1 MPVEIEDILTNQLAL
16 CGYLIVF
23 LGVFFESIFLTG
35 WLAPGTAVIL
45 LGSFFAAQGYYN
57 VVVVWVVALAGAL
70 AGDSAGFGIGLK
82 GGDRLLK
89 RYGDRWG
96 LSRGV
101 DRSEAYF
108 KRYGGV
114 TVIFGRM
121 VSGIDA
127 FIPVTAGLSRMPY
140 SRYMLF
146 DVPGAVLW
154 TGILTALGYFF
165 GDQWER
171 IEGALQ
177 KLGLGS
183 LVLLA
188 LVVTAAVGVRLCKRR
203 RERIRPQ

>member
-1 MPVEIEDILTNQLAL
+1 MPIEIEDILTNQLAL
-16 CGYLIVF
+16 WGYLIVF

-57 VVVVWVVALAGAL
+57 VFLIWAVALAGAL

-82 GGDRLLK
+82 GGDRLLG
-89 RYGDRWG
+89 RFGDSWG

-154 TGILTALGYFF
+154 TGALTALGYFS
-165 GDQWER
+165 GDQWEK
-171 IEGALQ
+171 IEGTIH
-177 KLGLGS
+177 KLGLAS
-183 LVLLA
+183 LGIVA
-188 LVVTAAVGVRLCKRR
+188 ILVAVIVVVKLVRNR
-203 RERIRPQ
+203 RES